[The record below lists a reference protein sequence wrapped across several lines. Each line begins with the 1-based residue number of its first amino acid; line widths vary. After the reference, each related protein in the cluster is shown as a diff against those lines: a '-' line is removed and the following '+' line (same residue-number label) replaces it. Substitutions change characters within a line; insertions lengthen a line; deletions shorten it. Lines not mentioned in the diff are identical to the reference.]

1 MIIPGQ
7 DRGHSAGT
15 FKSFC
20 PQETFQRT
28 SIHVPHLLTTADLNE
43 ALTKKS
49 ILFHIVNI
57 VGIYSTMHIDAGE
70 NIVKQLSSYLFLAV
84 FFSLLKE
91 ILNIFIY

>member
-7 DRGHSAGT
+7 DRGHCAGT

-28 SIHVPHLLTTADLNE
+28 NIHVPHLLRTADLNE

-57 VGIYSTMHIDAGE
+57 VGIYSTMHIDTGE
-70 NIVKQLSSYLFLAV
+70 KYS
-84 FFSLLKE
+84 
-91 ILNIFIY
+91 